1 MKRMNAYDFDETIFY
16 PDCSVLFARWCAK
29 RHPKLYFTYLPKVVK
44 SLLQYKKGKLPR
56 YKFERTFFSF
66 LKQVDDFDEQIEKFW
81 DKNECRISRWYLE
94 QKRPDDLI
102 ISASPACI
110 IAPIA
115 RRLGVNY
122 VATDYDREYGVFV
135 DNLMYAKE
143 KAKYIIDRDFP
154 VIENFYSDSL
164 ADTPLALLAEHAHLV
179 KDKAQTVVDWPK
191 LDVET
196 LKVVRDKIN
205 TGWNIHLD

>member
-154 VIENFYSDSL
+154 MIENFYSDSL

-205 TGWNIHLD
+205 TGWNIHLE

>member
-66 LKQVDDFDEQIEKFW
+66 LNQVDDFDEQIEKFW

-205 TGWNIHLD
+205 TGWNIHLE

>member
-66 LKQVDDFDEQIEKFW
+66 LNQVDDFDEQIEKFW

-143 KAKYIIDRDFP
+143 KAKYIIDQDFP

-205 TGWNIHLD
+205 TGWNIHLE